1 VRSRRTLQVAWLLAA
16 FLWAAAPALGQEVEI
31 PEVFSETID
40 VRVVNVEVVVTDR
53 QGNRVQG
60 LKPSDFELLVDGEP
74 TPIAYFTEIE
84 DGLAAGGATAD
95 ISAVPALDL
104 NAPVGTNFLIF
115 IDDLF
120 SIERDR
126 NRVLDHLAD
135 DFGGLGPADRIAAI
149 AYDGQTVETLTEWT
163 NSADRFRDALDRA
176 RSRPSHGLLQ
186 LSERN
191 QVARDQQLMAEHQ
204 AGRDQSGL
212 LGAGQQVA
220 SGLSGD
226 DSRMD
231 LRYRE
236 KLSNQLESSV
246 LAAMATMRRFADR
259 PGRKVMLLL
268 TGGWPGSV
276 EIFARERLPGSTLP
290 VDRRVMSEHDLNGPL
305 VSTAN
310 LIGFS
315 LYPVDVP
322 SLTRDFFGDASRGF
336 GANAEPDTAGPAP
349 GALQREDTIHSALH
363 LLASSTGGV
372 PLINARRDVALASVV
387 ADTRSYYWL
396 GFEPQRRENNRFHQI
411 VVRLVASAALRLRWR
426 AGNCSSMQGRA
437 DLDART
443 REGYVDM
450 SRDHELDMTAKA
462 ALLFGD
468 PPGALPLQ
476 VRLSEPV
483 RAGRR
488 RMSVPVEVA
497 IPLDEIQLLP
507 TGDEWLSV
515 VEVRVTAMDEGGNR
529 AEVSFE
535 RVPISGPQEP
545 QPGQIF
551 YDQTGPGTPAARA
564 LLRHHG
570 PRPADRNEPDVDG
583 DRQSE
588 LGGTRRACR
597 PRPAQP
603 SFRRSASS
611 TTGGTTPVRSPSRLP
626 TSLVS
631 RLER

>member
-1 VRSRRTLQVAWLLAA
+1 MLFAA
-16 FLWAAAPALGQEVEI
+16 LVWTAVPAPGQEVEI

-53 QGNRVQG
+53 AGNRVQG

-95 ISAVPALDL
+95 ISGVPALDL

-135 DFGGLGPADRIAAI
+135 DFGELGPADRIAAI

-290 VDRRVMSEHDLNGPL
+290 VDRRVMSEHDLYGPL

-322 SLTRDFFGDASRGF
+322 GLTRDFFGDASRGF
-336 GANAEPDTAGPAP
+336 GANAEPDTTGPAP

-396 GFEPQRRENNRFHQI
+396 GFEPQRREDNRFHQI
-411 VVRLVASAALRLRWR
+411 VVRLT
-426 AGNCSSMQGRA
+426 GRA

-468 PPGALPLQ
+468 PPEALPLQ

-483 RAGRR
+483 RTGRR

-529 AEVSFE
+529 SEVSFE
-535 RVPISGPQEP
+535 RVPISGPRSRS
-545 QPGQIF
+545 
-551 YDQTGPGTPAARA
+551 PAR
-564 LLRHHG
+564 
-570 PRPADRNEPDVDG
+570 
-583 DRQSE
+583 
-588 LGGTRRACR
+588 
-597 PRPAQP
+597 
-603 SFRRSASS
+603 SS
-611 TTGGTTPVRSPSRLP
+611 TTRPTWNSGGASTP
-626 TSLVS
+626 TSS
-631 RLER
+631 RSTTR

>member
-1 VRSRRTLQVAWLLAA
+1 MKTRRTLHAVWLLAA
-16 FLWAAAPALGQEVEI
+16 FVWAAAPAPGQEVEI

-53 QGNRVQG
+53 QGNRVHG
-60 LKPSDFELLVDGEP
+60 LKPSDFELLIDGEP
-74 TPIAYFTEIE
+74 TPIDYFTEVE
-84 DGLAAGGATAD
+84 DGFAQDAPNGEMTG
-95 ISAVPALDL
+95 VPAVDP

-120 SIERDR
+120 SIQRDR
-126 NRVLDHLAD
+126 NRVLDRLAD
-135 DFGGLGPADRIAAI
+135 DVGTLGPADRIAAV
-149 AYDGQTVETLTEWT
+149 AYDGQTAEILTAWT
-163 NSADRFRDALDRA
+163 DSANQFEEALDRA
-176 RSRPSHGLLQ
+176 SSRPAHGLRQ
-186 LSERN
+186 LSARN
-191 QVARDQQLMAEHQ
+191 QVAQDRQTIADHQ

-212 LGAGQQVA
+212 LGSAGQVA
-220 SGLSGD
+220 SGLSD
-226 DSRMD
+226 ETLRMD
-231 LRYRE
+231 LSYRE
-236 KLSNQLESSV
+236 SLSNQLESSV
-246 LAAMATMRRFADR
+246 LAAMAAMRQFANR
-259 PGRKVMLLL
+259 PGRKVMLLVA
-268 TGGWPGSV
+268 GGWPRSV
-276 EIFARERLPGSTLP
+276 EIFARERLPQGRLR
-290 VDRRVMSEHDLNGPL
+290 VDRRVMSEHDLYGPL

-322 SLTRDFFGDASRGF
+322 GLTRSFYGDATRGF
-336 GANAEPDTAGPAP
+336 GTNAEPDTAGPAP
-349 GALQREDTIHSALH
+349 GTLEREDTIHSALH

-396 GFEPQRRENNRFHQI
+396 GFEPQRREDNRFHQI
-411 VVRLVASAALRLRWR
+411 VVRLV
-426 AGNCSSMQGRA
+426 GRA

-468 PPGALPLQ
+468 PPEALALQ
-476 VRLSEPV
+476 VQFSEPV
-483 RAGRR
+483 RTGRR

-529 AEVSFE
+529 SEVSFE

-551 YDQTGPGTPAARA
+551 YYQTD
-564 LLRHHG
+564 LELR
-570 PRPADRNEPDVDG
+570 
-583 DRQSE
+583 
-588 LGGTRRACR
+588 RREHSYVITVHD
-597 PRPAQP
+597 PL
-603 SFRRSASS
+603 
-611 TTGGTTPVRSPSRLP
+611 TG
-626 TSLVS
+626 TSLTSTGTVS
-631 RLER
+631 PN

>member
-1 VRSRRTLQVAWLLAA
+1 MKSRRTLQSWVRGSVSRQAGSALLFAA
-16 FLWAAAPALGQEVEI
+16 FVWTAVPAPGQEVEI

-246 LAAMATMRRFADR
+246 LAAMATMRRFSDR

-290 VDRRVMSEHDLNGPL
+290 VDRRVMSEHDLYGPL

-322 SLTRDFFGDASRGF
+322 GLTRDFFGDASRGF

-396 GFEPQRRENNRFHQI
+396 GFEPQRREDNRFHQI
-411 VVRLVASAALRLRWR
+411 VVRLV
-426 AGNCSSMQGRA
+426 GRA

-551 YDQTGPGTPAARA
+551 YYQTD
-564 LLRHHG
+564 LELR
-570 PRPADRNEPDVDG
+570 
-583 DRQSE
+583 
-588 LGGTRRACR
+588 RREHSYVITVHD
-597 PRPAQP
+597 PL
-603 SFRRSASS
+603 
-611 TTGGTTPVRSPSRLP
+611 TG
-626 TSLVS
+626 TSLTSTGTVS
-631 RLER
+631 PN

>member
-1 VRSRRTLQVAWLLAA
+1 MLFAA
-16 FLWAAAPALGQEVEI
+16 LVWTAVPAPGQEVEI

-53 QGNRVQG
+53 AGNRVQG

-95 ISAVPALDL
+95 ISGVPALDL

-135 DFGGLGPADRIAAI
+135 DFGELGPADRIAAI

-290 VDRRVMSEHDLNGPL
+290 VDRRVMSEHDLYGPL

-322 SLTRDFFGDASRGF
+322 GLTRDFFGDASRGF
-336 GANAEPDTAGPAP
+336 GANAEPDTTGPAP
-349 GALQREDTIHSALH
+349 GALQTEDTIHSALH

-396 GFEPQRRENNRFHQI
+396 GFEPQRREDNRFHQI
-411 VVRLVASAALRLRWR
+411 VVRLT
-426 AGNCSSMQGRA
+426 GRA

-468 PPGALPLQ
+468 PPEALAPGAPLRTRPRRPPQ
-476 VRLSEPV
+476 DVRPRRSGDSARRDPAPAHRRRVAE
-483 RAGRR
+483 RGGGSGHGDGRR
-488 RMSVPVEVA
+488 RQ
-497 IPLDEIQLLP
+497 PLGGVL
-507 TGDEWLSV
+507 
-515 VEVRVTAMDEGGNR
+515 REGPDLR
-529 AEVSFE
+529 
-535 RVPISGPQEP
+535 PQEP

-551 YDQTGPGTPAARA
+551 YYQTD
-564 LLRHHG
+564 LELR
-570 PRPADRNEPDVDG
+570 
-583 DRQSE
+583 
-588 LGGTRRACR
+588 RREHSYVITVHD
-597 PRPAQP
+597 PL
-603 SFRRSASS
+603 
-611 TTGGTTPVRSPSRLP
+611 TG
-626 TSLVS
+626 TSLTS
-631 RLER
+631 TGTISPN

>member
-1 VRSRRTLQVAWLLAA
+1 MKSRRTLLVAWLLAA
-16 FLWAAAPALGQEVEI
+16 VPWAAGPIVGQEVEI

-74 TPIAYFTEIE
+74 TPIDYFTEIE
-84 DGLAAGGATAD
+84 DGFAAVGPTAD
-95 ISAVPALDL
+95 IAGVPALDL
-104 NAPVGTNFLIF
+104 NAPVGTNFLVF

-126 NRVLDHLAD
+126 NRVLNRLAD
-135 DFGGLGPADRIAAI
+135 DFGELGPADRIAAI

-163 NSADRFRDALDRA
+163 HSADQFRDALDRA

-186 LSERN
+186 LSARN
-191 QVARDQQLMAEHQ
+191 QVAQDRQLMAEHE
-204 AGRDQSGL
+204 AGRNQSGL
-212 LGAGQQVA
+212 LGSGQQVA

-226 DSRMD
+226 DSRMN

-276 EIFARERLPGSTLP
+276 EIFARDTLSEDSTLSI
-290 VDRRVMSEHDLNGPL
+290 DRRVMSEHDLYGPL

-322 SLTRDFFGDASRGF
+322 GLTRDFFGDASRGF
-336 GANAEPDTAGPAP
+336 GANAQPDTTGPAP
-349 GALQREDTIHSALH
+349 GTLQREDTIHSALH

-396 GFEPQRRENNRFHQI
+396 GFEPQRREDNRFHQI
-411 VVRLVASAALRLRWR
+411 AVRLV
-426 AGNCSSMQGRA
+426 GRA

-468 PPGALPLQ
+468 PPDALPLQ
-476 VRLSEPV
+476 VHFSEPV

-488 RMSVPVEVA
+488 KMSVHVEVA

-507 TGDEWLSV
+507 VAGEWLSV
-515 VEVRVTAMDEGGNR
+515 VEIRVTAMDEGGNR
-529 AEVSFE
+529 SEVSFE
-535 RVPISGPQEP
+535 KVPITGSQEP

-551 YDQTGPGTPAARA
+551 YYETDLQLRRREHSYVITVHDPLTG
-564 LLRHHG
+564 
-570 PRPADRNEPDVDG
+570 
-583 DRQSE
+583 
-588 LGGTRRACR
+588 
-597 PRPAQP
+597 
-603 SFRRSASS
+603 
-611 TTGGTTPVRSPSRLP
+611 
-626 TSLVS
+626 TSLTSTGTVGPKS
-631 RLER
+631 I